1 MNLIGHNRH
10 VILPIILPALEKNA
24 QSHWNQAVVNLT
36 LNVRKIFMEMD
47 DELFLSCHAHFKE
60 EEAKEALEAKKRKQ
74 IWEQLENAAANVQ
87 PMTGKTAVL
96 VTPLASSIAC

>member
-1 MNLIGHNRH
+1 M
-10 VILPIILPALEKNA
+10 
-24 QSHWNQAVVNLT
+24 VNLT
-36 LNVRKIFMEMD
+36 LNVRKMFMEMD

-60 EEAKEALEAKKRKQ
+60 EEAKETFEAKKRKQ

-87 PMTGKTAVL
+87 PMAGKTAVL